1 MGFLCD
7 IAVIGEG
14 ATLAHYLRALLPG
27 DAQVHEAETLDAL
40 PRVRV
45 AWVSARA
52 LARQGQLLWS
62 LRRFRAGGGLVAF
75 EASGANDP
83 DWLAR
88 GFAAADIAFAS
99 HGALQALSGPADPET
114 CAARIAAFG
123 PLEVVLRCGTAPAI
137 LMVDGRPARIPLP
150 QRVTPLDRAGV
161 REAFTAAWLA
171 TRLSG
176 ACATTATIQAHRL
189 AAHVLQRPGARVALP
204 GSGEPAPV
212 GQHLVGV
219 V

>member
-27 DAQVHEAETLDAL
+27 DAQVHEAKTLDAL

-52 LARQGQLLWS
+52 LARRGQLLWS
-62 LRRFRAGGGLVAF
+62 LRRFRAGGGLV
-75 EASGANDP
+75 
-83 DWLAR
+83 
-88 GFAAADIAFAS
+88 
-99 HGALQALSGPADPET
+99 
-114 CAARIAAFG
+114 
-123 PLEVVLRCGTAPAI
+123 
-137 LMVDGRPARIPLP
+137 
-150 QRVTPLDRAGV
+150 
-161 REAFTAAWLA
+161 AFTAAWLA

-176 ACATTATIQAHRL
+176 ACATTATLQAHRL

-204 GSGEPAPV
+204 GLGQPAPV